1 MRLWRRASGA
11 LKDKNS
17 IIAANLARRTS
28 YRHPDLEAAIIKAT
42 SHDESSIDY
51 KNVQRVYAW
60 IRTSPSHLKPL
71 LWALSMRLDKTRD
84 WVVAIKGLMLLH
96 GVFCCR
102 IPAVKRIGRLPFDL
116 SDFNDGHSKP
126 VKTWGRNIFIR
137 AYFAY
142 LDQKSMML
150 SMEYQDQR
158 QRQNKTGE
166 EQSPPLVH
174 DLVKL
179 QQLQGLLDMLLQLK
193 PQSYDMHVG
202 LIREAMDCI
211 VIEIFDIYSK
221 ICYGIARVLVRV
233 YSASGKLEAAM
244 ALKVLQKATVQ
255 GENLILHFELC
266 RDFGLLKESEFPKVE
281 RIPEE
286 DFEELERIINGV
298 TQKRKM
304 DESCEV
310 EEKAMIVM
318 ETRSVD
324 ERLVSGRN
332 LKTVITDKWEV
343 FEEDHMSSIDV
354 GQEMVL
360 LHNNPFADFPMNPP
374 LVKAYNGEIPDLISF
389 L

>member
-17 IIAANLARRTS
+17 IIAANLARRAS
-28 YRHPDLEAAIIKAT
+28 YRHPDLEAAVIKAT
-42 SHDESSIDY
+42 NHDESSLDY
-51 KNVQRVYAW
+51 KNAQRVYAW
-60 IRTSPSHLKPL
+60 IRTSPAYLKPF
-71 LWALSMRLDKTRD
+71 LWALSMRLEKTRD

-102 IPAVKRIGRLPFDL
+102 IPAVKQIARLPFDL
-116 SDFNDGHSKP
+116 SDFNDGHSRP
-126 VKTWGRNIFIR
+126 VKTWGINIFIR

-158 QRQNKTGE
+158 QRQRRTWE

-193 PQSYDMHVG
+193 PQSYSMLVG

-211 VIEIFDIYSK
+211 IIEIFDIYSK
-221 ICYGIARVLVRV
+221 ICHGIARVLVRV

-255 GENLILHFELC
+255 GESLILYFEFC
-266 RDFGLLKESEFPKVE
+266 RGFGLMKESEFPKVE

-298 TQKRKM
+298 THRRKM

-310 EEKAMIVM
+310 EDKAMTAM

-324 ERLVSGRN
+324 ERLVSSRN
-332 LKTVITDKWEV
+332 LKTVITDKWEEKRV
-343 FEEDHMSSIDV
+343 ERV
-354 GQEMVL
+354 R
-360 LHNNPFADFPMNPP
+360 
-374 LVKAYNGEIPDLISF
+374 
-389 L
+389 